1 MADEP
6 ALRRGDSGEWVEY
19 LQRLLVNA
27 GYSPGTIDGEFGDAT
42 EQAVVSVQSSYGLTA
57 DGVVGPA
64 TWTLLTGSP
73 PDDGAAGD
81 DGAGDVP
88 PEFVQAGAP
97 ARLAEWS
104 DEQKQAYFVGEQQD
118 DFGGDDPDSLEVAA
132 IERSDDEGSL
142 A

>member
-19 LQRLLVNA
+19 LQRLLVSAN
-27 GYSPGTIDGEFGDAT
+27 YSPGTVDGEFGYAT

-64 TWTLLTGSP
+64 TWTLLTGSHSGG
-73 PDDGAAGD
+73 DEGAEGT
-81 DGAGDVP
+81 GDVP

-132 IERSDDEGSL
+132 IGRSDDEGVL